1 MAVADEVAAFA
12 RERRYAEPTQQR
24 WSQLSDTDAAALL
37 RLAQPLQL
45 SENQL
50 RDLWQW
56 LEDVA
61 QRDQLT
67 LAAVL
72 ESSALKLVMRSSLG
86 RAEKIKA
93 FKSKLRE
100 LRFPQ
105 LVAAEQQARQL
116 ISALELPRQIV
127 VELPAHLEGESIRF
141 SITAT
146 TSAALQQAATA
157 LLAASA
163 QPQCTELFR
172 LLEEAP

>member
-24 WSQLSDTDAAALL
+24 WSQLSDHDAAALL
-37 RLAQPLQL
+37 HLAQPLQL

-50 RDLWQW
+50 RDIWQW

-61 QRDQLT
+61 QRDQLP
-67 LAAVL
+67 LAKIL
-72 ESSALKLVMRSSLG
+72 ESPALQSVLRNPLG

-105 LVAAEQQARQL
+105 LVAAEQRARQL
-116 ISALELPRQIV
+116 ISALELPRHV
-127 VELPAHLEGESIRF
+127 AVELPAHLEGDSLRF
-141 SITAT
+141 SITAN
-146 TSAALQQAATA
+146 SASALQQAATA
-157 LLAASA
+157 LLAATA
-163 QPQCTELFR
+163 HPQCAELFH